1 MVMLLILFLLYIFR
15 LKWILLPSIAT
26 IHCLLVRFYDSSVQ
40 MLTLQLDC
48 RVVMSSPGML
58 SINSQMETSKL
69 FTTHSRNSVT

>member
-48 RVVMSSPGML
+48 RVVM
-58 SINSQMETSKL
+58 
-69 FTTHSRNSVT
+69 